1 MTNEEFWRLQCA
13 SPGFMPASYLR
24 RTMNRDCWLIIQ
36 DAVCGEQTMTNTNA
50 ELLKLF
56 RSILDI
62 VKVQDETVKAN
73 TETIGKIL
81 EMNELQREIVNTL
94 MNRIIK
100 LEARIEEQE
109 WKS

>member
-1 MTNEEFWRLQCA
+1 
-13 SPGFMPASYLR
+13 
-24 RTMNRDCWLIIQ
+24 
-36 DAVCGEQTMTNTNA
+36 MTNTNA